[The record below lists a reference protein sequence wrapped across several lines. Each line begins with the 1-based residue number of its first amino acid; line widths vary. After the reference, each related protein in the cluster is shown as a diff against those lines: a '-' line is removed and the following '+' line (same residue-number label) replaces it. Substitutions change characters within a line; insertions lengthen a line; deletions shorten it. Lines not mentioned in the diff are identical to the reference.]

1 MTDERESIR
10 LQILQS
16 LLQTIQSSGFNE
28 TNIPG
33 VKLYRSDGPTS
44 ATPAIYEPTLCLLVQ
59 GSKQVWLGDELLQYR
74 ELQYLIAPVTLP
86 VSGKVV
92 TASPASPY
100 IAMSISLDLRELTD
114 LVIDIAHKELP
125 QHTLVSS
132 TSVNS
137 TPVRGIAVGDAD
149 LSLMSVLQ
157 RLSQLLQSP
166 QDIPVLL
173 PLLKREMLYRL
184 LLGPIGSQLR
194 EFTQIDSQAHR
205 ISKVIEMLH
214 QRFNE
219 PLRIKELAE
228 TVHLS
233 ESAFFQAFKAVTSMS
248 PLQFQKQLRLNE
260 ARRIMLHEG
269 IEAATASYKVGYESP
284 SQFSREYSRLFG
296 APPKTDVAR
305 FRQAF

>member
-92 TASPASPY
+92 TASPANPY

-114 LVIDIAHKELP
+114 LVIDITHKELP
-125 QHTLVSS
+125 QHTLVS
-132 TSVNS
+132 S

-233 ESAFFQAFKAVTSMS
+233 ESAFFQAFKTVTSMS

-305 FRQAF
+305 FRQAL

>member
-92 TASPASPY
+92 TASPANPY

-114 LVIDIAHKELP
+114 LVIDITPKVVP
-125 QHTLVSS
+125 QRTLGSGI
-132 TSVNS
+132 
-137 TPVRGIAVGDAD
+137 PIRGIAVGDAD

-184 LLGPIGSQLR
+184 LLGPVGSQLR

-228 TVHLS
+228 MVHLS

-269 IEAATASYKVGYESP
+269 MEAATASYKVGYESP